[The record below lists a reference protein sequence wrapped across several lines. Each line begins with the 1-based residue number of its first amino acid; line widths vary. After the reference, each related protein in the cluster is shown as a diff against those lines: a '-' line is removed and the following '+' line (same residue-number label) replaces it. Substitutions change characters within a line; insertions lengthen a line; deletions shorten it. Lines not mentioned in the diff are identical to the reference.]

1 MGEEGLRKA
10 RAAPQGKAADYRMDE
25 VELDPEAELAV
36 VIGASGQL
44 PASPD

>member
-10 RAAPQGKAADYRMDE
+10 RATPQGKAADYSMDE
-25 VELDPEAELAV
+25 VELDTEAELAV

-44 PASPD
+44 PASRD